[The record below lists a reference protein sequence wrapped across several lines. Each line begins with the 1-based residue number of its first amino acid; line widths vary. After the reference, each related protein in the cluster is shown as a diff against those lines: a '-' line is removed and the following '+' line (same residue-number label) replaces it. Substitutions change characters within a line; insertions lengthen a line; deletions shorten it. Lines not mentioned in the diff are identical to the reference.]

1 MKIAQKGNKSPY
13 KQRGVIN
20 LKKIEEVDYKAIK
33 GTIAKLEDDRKELA
47 NSLLKEL
54 EFMNST
60 LTALKNNV
68 EEHGVI
74 TKMCQGKYD
83 IDRAN
88 PSLNQYN
95 VLIKNYSNCIK
106 QLNDLLP
113 KELSGTEDE
122 LDGFVD
128 D

>member
-1 MKIAQKGNKSPY
+1 M
-13 KQRGVIN
+13 
-20 LKKIEEVDYKAIK
+20 KKIEEVDYKAIK

-47 NSLLKEL
+47 NSLLREL
-54 EFMNST
+54 EFMNNT

-113 KELSGTEDE
+113 KELSINDDD
-122 LDGFVD
+122 LDDYVND
-128 D
+128 

>member
-1 MKIAQKGNKSPY
+1 MPEEETLDTTPIEEW
-13 KQRGVIN
+13 VDW
-20 LKKIEEVDYKAIK
+20 EEVDYKAIK

>member
-1 MKIAQKGNKSPY
+1 M
-13 KQRGVIN
+13 
-20 LKKIEEVDYKAIK
+20 KKIEEVDYKAIK
-33 GTIAKLEDDRKELA
+33 GTIAKLEEDRKELA
-47 NSLLKEL
+47 NSLLREL
-54 EFMNST
+54 EFMNNT
-60 LTALKNNV
+60 LSSLKSNV
-68 EEHGVI
+68 EENGVI

-113 KELSGTEDE
+113 KELSGTDDE